1 MSAGTT
7 EHHHNDEGTGEER
20 IIARVERLTRDD
32 VPVGQSLVALD
43 PMLMKK
49 HGIAADA
56 VLEVVTPEDVTLLVR
71 VLAPNPEDAGL
82 GIIRCDRY
90 LRQSLRTRLNTP
102 VELSAVDAQ
111 PVRQVFLQPP
121 LDMLEAHHLAEHL
134 QEHLAEDRT
143 VVAPGTFIYLPIS
156 HEGNGAAAL
165 FYVARIDDGPGYV
178 GPQSRVFLI
187 EPDEHEADV
196 QLDVS
201 LDDVGGLDNELRSVL
216 DLVQLPLQFPGVYRQ
231 LGIQA
236 PRGIILHGPPGTG
249 KTHMS
254 RALAQELDVRF
265 YYINGPEI
273 VGTLHGETEGTL
285 RKLFGEA
292 AHHAP
297 SIICIDEIDAIAR
310 SRRDLGS
317 HTDVRAVTQLLSLM
331 DGLRKIDGVVVIG
344 TTNQLETLDPAFR
357 RAGRFDREIYIGPPD
372 ADARLQILRIHT
384 RDMPLER
391 GVPDYLPTLAQ
402 KTHGFVGADLVE
414 LCREAGLESLRR
426 VAPAKGLAREDA
438 SRQVMNARV
447 SNDDLDRARTR
458 VRPSAGRHSLVASS
472 AADAAEVVGLEAQ
485 RRWLRRIATERFS
498 GERGAGHL
506 PGGILLFG
514 PAGSGKTLM
523 VHALAAELKPTFVLV
538 RGPEIFSKWLG
549 DTEEAVR
556 HIFELARRM
565 PPAIV
570 FFDQLEAIAPVRGAD
585 SGSGTADRVVGQ
597 LLTELDEL
605 AISDRVL
612 VIGATNRTDLID
624 PSILRAGRL
633 GLHIE
638 IPFPDPPERT
648 AQIALFCRET
658 GVTLAA
664 DDIAWLAERTGG
676 YSGADLRTLISV
688 LHLQWAE
695 AAPSANGDIR
705 SKLVSAMTSINK
717 KIGR

>member
-1 MSAGTT
+1 VAIIDDNIRLV
-7 EHHHNDEGTGEER
+7 EAPER
-20 IIARVERLTRDD
+20 ITARVDRLVRDD

-43 PMLMKK
+43 PILMKK
-49 HGIAADA
+49 YGIAAGA
-56 VLEVVTPEDVTLLVR
+56 VLEAITPEDITLLVR
-71 VLAPNPEDAGL
+71 VLEPNSEDAGL

-90 LRQSLRTRLNTP
+90 LRQSLRARLNTP
-102 VELSAVDAQ
+102 VELRPLDAQ

-134 QEHLAEDRT
+134 QEHLAEDRI
-143 VVAPGTFIYLPIS
+143 VVAPGAFIYLPIS
-156 HEGNGAAAL
+156 HEGNGAGAL

-178 GPQSRVFLI
+178 GPNSRVFLI

-196 QLDVS
+196 QLDVG
-201 LDDVGGLDNELRSVL
+201 LDDVGGLDVELRSIL

-254 RALAQELDVRF
+254 RALAQELDARF

-292 AHHAP
+292 SHHAP
-297 SIICIDEIDAIAR
+297 SIICIDELDAIAR

-357 RAGRFDREIYIGPPD
+357 RAGRFDREIYVGPPD
-372 ADARLQILRIHT
+372 EAARLHILRIHT
-384 RDMPLER
+384 REMPLER

-426 VAPAKGLAREDA
+426 VAPSKGLAREDA
-438 SRQVMNARV
+438 SRQVLKARV
-447 SNDDLDRARTR
+447 SNDDLDRARTQ
-458 VRPSAGRHSLVASS
+458 VRPSAGRHSLVTPIAAEAS
-472 AADAAEVVGLEAQ
+472 EVVGLEMQ
-485 RRWLRRIATERFS
+485 RRWLRRIATTRFS
-498 GERGAGHL
+498 GERGAGHI
-506 PGGILLFG
+506 PGGVLLFG
-514 PAGSGKTLM
+514 APGSGKTLM
-523 VHALAAELKPTFVLV
+523 VHALAAELKPTFIVV

-556 HIFELARRM
+556 RIFELARRM
-565 PPAIV
+565 PPAVV
-570 FFDQLEAIAPVRGAD
+570 FFDQIEAIAPVRGAD
-585 SGSGTADRVVGQ
+585 VGSGTTDRVVGQ

-605 AISDRVL
+605 SLSDRVL
-612 VIGATNRTDLID
+612 VIGATNRPDMID
-624 PSILRAGRL
+624 SSILRAGRL
-633 GLHIE
+633 GLHME
-638 IPFPDPPERT
+638 IPLPNADERR
-648 AQIALFCRET
+648 AQLVLFCREA
-658 GVTLAA
+658 GVTIKP
-664 DDIAWLAERTGG
+664 DDVDWVVEQTSS
-676 YSGADLRTLISV
+676 YSGADLRTLAGLV
-688 LHLQWAE
+688 ELQWSEDEPPANRDMR
-695 AAPSANGDIR
+695 SAVTG
-705 SKLVSAMTSINK
+705 AMRNIK
-717 KIGR
+717 KIGG

>member
-7 EHHHNDEGTGEER
+7 DHEAETDVAR
-20 IIARVERLTRDD
+20 ITARVERLTSED
-32 VPVGQSLVALD
+32 VPIGQSLVALD
-43 PMLMKK
+43 PQIMER
-49 HGIAADA
+49 HGIAADS
-56 VLEVVTPEDVTLLVR
+56 VLEVITPEDVTLLVR
-71 VLAPNPEDAGL
+71 VIAPNPDDAGL

-90 LRQSLRTRLNTP
+90 LRQSLRARLNTP
-102 VELSAVDAQ
+102 VELRPVDAQ
-111 PVRQVFLQPP
+111 PIRQLFLQPP
-121 LDMLEAHHLAEHL
+121 LDLLGAHHLAEHL
-134 QEHLAEDRT
+134 QEHLAEDRM
-143 VVAPGTFIYLPIS
+143 VVAPGAFIYLPIS
-156 HEGNGAAAL
+156 HEGNGAGAL

-178 GPQSRVFLI
+178 GPKSRVFLI
-187 EPDEHEADV
+187 EPDEHDV
-196 QLDVS
+196 DLQLDVS
-201 LDDVGGLDNELRSVL
+201 LDDVGGLDTELRSVL
-216 DLVQLPLQFPGVYRQ
+216 DLVQLPLQWPGVYRQ

-391 GVPDYLPTLAQ
+391 GVPDALPALAG

-414 LCREAGLESLRR
+414 LCREAGLASLRR
-426 VAPAKGLAREDA
+426 VAPSKGLAREDA

-447 SNDDLDRARTR
+447 SVADLEYARTR
-458 VRPSAGRHSLVASS
+458 TRPSAGRHNLVTAS
-472 AADAAEVVGLEAQ
+472 AANAAEVVGLETQ
-485 RRWLRRIATERFS
+485 RAWLRRIATERFS
-498 GERGAGHL
+498 GERGVGHL
-506 PGGILLFG
+506 PGGVLLHG
-514 PAGSGKTLM
+514 QPGSGKTLM
-523 VHALAAELKPTFVLV
+523 VHALAAELKPTFVVV

-556 HIFELARRM
+556 HVFELARRM
-565 PPAIV
+565 PPAII

-585 SGSGTADRVVGQ
+585 AGSGTADRVVGQ

-605 AISDRVL
+605 ELSDRVL
-612 VIGATNRTDLID
+612 VIGATNRAELID
-624 PSILRAGRL
+624 PSVVRAGRL

-638 IPFPDPPERT
+638 VPLPDVPERR
-648 AQIALFCRET
+648 AQIELFCRET
-658 GVTLAA
+658 GVALGGA
-664 DDIAWLAERTGG
+664 DVAWLAERTDG
-676 YSGADLRTLISV
+676 YSGADLRTLTSV
-688 LHLQWAE
+688 LQMQWAD
-695 AAPSANGDIR
+695 APPSANGDTR
-705 SKLVSAMTSINK
+705 SKLVSAMANLK

>member
-1 MSAGTT
+1 MIA
-7 EHHHNDEGTGEER
+7 DER
-20 IIARVERLTRDD
+20 IVARIERLTHED
-32 VPVGQSLVALD
+32 VAVGQSLVALD
-43 PMLMKK
+43 PTLMQR
-49 HGIAADA
+49 HGIATDD
-56 VLEVVTPEDVTLLVR
+56 VLEVITPDDTTLLVR
-71 VLAPNPEDAGL
+71 VIAPHADDAGL
-82 GIIRCDRY
+82 GIMRCDRY

-102 VELSAVDAQ
+102 VELRKIDAQ
-111 PVRQVFLQPP
+111 PIRQLFLQPP
-121 LDMLEAHHLAEHL
+121 LDLLGAHHLAEHL
-134 QEHLAEDRT
+134 QEHLAEDRM
-143 VVAPGTFIYLPIS
+143 VVAPGAFIYLPIS

-178 GPQSRVFLI
+178 GPNSRVFLI
-187 EPDEHEADV
+187 EPDEHDV
-196 QLDVS
+196 DLQLDVS
-201 LDDVGGLDNELRSVL
+201 LDDVGGLDAELRSVL

-384 RDMPLER
+384 REMPLER
-391 GVPDYLPTLAQ
+391 GVPDALPALAQ

-426 VAPAKGLAREDA
+426 VAPAKGLAREHA

-447 SNDDLDRARTR
+447 SVVDLERARSR
-458 VRPSAGRHSLVASS
+458 VRPSAGRHNLVTTS
-472 AADAAEVVGLEAQ
+472 AATPGEIVGLENP
-485 RRWLRRIATERFS
+485 RRWLQRIATERFS
-498 GERGAGHL
+498 GERTTAQV
-506 PGGILLFG
+506 PGGVLLYG
-514 PAGSGKTLM
+514 PPGSGKTLM
-523 VHALAAELKPTFVLV
+523 VHGLAAELKPSFVVV

-556 HIFELARRM
+556 HVFELARRM
-565 PPAIV
+565 PPAII

-585 SGSGTADRVVGQ
+585 AGSGTADRVVGQ

-605 AISDRVL
+605 GVGDRVL
-612 VIGATNRTDLID
+612 VIGATNRPDLID
-624 PSILRAGRL
+624 PSVLRAGRL

-638 IPFPDPPERT
+638 VPLPGVEDRR
-648 AQIALFCRET
+648 AQIELFCRET
-658 GVTLAA
+658 GVALDGPDTGWLAA
-664 DDIAWLAERTGG
+664 ETEG
-676 YSGADLRTLISV
+676 YSGADLRTLTSV
-688 LHLQWAE
+688 LGMQWAD

-705 SKLVSAMTSINK
+705 SKLVNAMTNIK

>member
-1 MSAGTT
+1 MTT
-7 EHHHNDEGTGEER
+7 KAKTAADEASR
-20 IIARVERLTRDD
+20 IIARIERLTSESI
-32 VPVGQSLVALD
+32 PVGQSLVMLD
-43 PMLMKK
+43 PALMERN
-49 HGIAADA
+49 GIAVDD
-56 VLEVVTPEDVTLLVR
+56 VLEVLTPEDVTLLVR
-71 VLAPNPEDAGL
+71 VVAPNSDDAGL
-82 GIIRCDRY
+82 GLIRCDRY

-102 VELSAVDAQ
+102 VELRLVDAQ
-111 PVRQVFLQPP
+111 PIRQLFLQPP
-121 LDMLEAHHLAEHL
+121 LDLLEAHHLAEHL

-143 VVAPGTFIYLPIS
+143 VVAPGAFIYLPIS
-156 HEGNGAAAL
+156 HEGNGAGAL

-178 GPQSRVFLI
+178 GERSRVFLI
-187 EPDEHEADV
+187 EPDEHEVDV

-201 LDDVGGLDNELRSVL
+201 LDDVGGLDGELRAVL
-216 DLVQLPLQFPGVYRQ
+216 DLVQLPLQWPGVYRQ

-297 SIICIDEIDAIAR
+297 AIICIDELDAIAR
-310 SRRDLGS
+310 ARRDLGS
-317 HTDVRAVTQLLSLM
+317 HTDVRAVTQMLSLM

-344 TTNQLETLDPAFR
+344 TTNQLEIIDPAFR

-384 RDMPLER
+384 RDMPLEK

-426 VAPAKGLAREDA
+426 VAPAKGLAREHA

-447 SNDDLDRARTR
+447 STEDLDRARSR
-458 VRPSAGRHSLVASS
+458 VRPSAGRHNLVTASS
-472 AADAAEVVGLEAQ
+472 ANPGEVVGLEQ
-485 RRWLRRIATERFS
+485 QGRWLRRIATERFS
-498 GERGAGHL
+498 GDRSSGHL
-506 PGGILLFG
+506 PGGVLLFG
-514 PAGSGKTLM
+514 PPGTGKTLL
-523 VHALAAELKPTFVLV
+523 VHALAAELKPTFVVV

-556 HIFELARRM
+556 HVFELARRM

-585 SGSGTADRVVGQ
+585 AGSGTADRVVGQ

-605 AISDRVL
+605 SLSDRVL
-612 VIGATNRTDLID
+612 VIGATNRADLID
-624 PSILRAGRL
+624 PSVLRAGRL
-633 GLHIE
+633 GIKIE
-638 IPFPDPPERT
+638 VPLPDPAERRS
-648 AQIALFCRET
+648 QIDLFCGET
-658 GVTLAA
+658 GVTLAPA
-664 DDIAWLAERTGG
+664 DAAWLAERTEGF
-676 YSGADLRTLISV
+676 SGADLRTLASV
-688 LHLQWAE
+688 LQMQWAD
-695 AAPSANGDIR
+695 AAPAANGDIR
-705 SKLVSAMTSINK
+705 SSLISAMTNIK
-717 KIGR
+717 KLGRS

>member
-1 MSAGTT
+1 VAIIDNTVSLGTT
-7 EHHHNDEGTGEER
+7 LER
-20 IIARVERLTRDD
+20 ITARVDRLTRDD
-32 VPVGQSLVALD
+32 VPIGQSLVALD
-43 PMLMKK
+43 PILMKK
-49 HGIAADA
+49 HGIVAGA
-56 VLEVVTPEDVTLLVR
+56 VLEAITPEDITLLVR
-71 VLAPNPEDAGL
+71 VLEPNGEDADL

-90 LRQSLRTRLNTP
+90 LRQSLRTRLNTQ
-102 VELSAVDAQ
+102 VELRLVDAE

-143 VVAPGTFIYLPIS
+143 VVAPGSFIYLPIS
-156 HEGNGAAAL
+156 HEGNGAGAL
-165 FYVARIDDGPGYV
+165 FYVAKIDDRPGYV
-178 GPQSRVFLI
+178 GPNSRVFLI

-196 QLDVS
+196 QLDVG
-201 LDDVGGLDNELRSVL
+201 LDDVGGLDIELRSIL

-236 PRGIILHGPPGTG
+236 PRGIILYGPPGTG

-254 RALAQELDVRF
+254 RALAQELDARF

-292 AHHAP
+292 SHHAP
-297 SIICIDEIDAIAR
+297 SIICIDELDAIAR

-372 ADARLQILRIHT
+372 VTARLHILRIHT
-384 RDMPLER
+384 RDMPLEK
-391 GVPDYLPTLAQ
+391 GVPDYLPALAQ

-426 VAPAKGLAREDA
+426 VAPSKGLAREDA
-438 SRQVMNARV
+438 SRQVMKARV
-447 SNDDLDRARTR
+447 SSDDLDRARAQ
-458 VRPSAGRHSLVASS
+458 VRPSAGRHSLVAPIPS
-472 AADAAEVVGLEAQ
+472 DAGQVIGLETQ
-485 RRWLRRIATERFS
+485 RQWLRRIATVRFS
-498 GERGAGHL
+498 GEHQAGHL
-506 PGGILLFG
+506 PGGVLLSG
-514 PAGSGKTLM
+514 AAGSGKTMM
-523 VHALAAELKPTFVLV
+523 VHALAAELRPTFIVV

-565 PPAIV
+565 PPALI
-570 FFDQLEAIAPVRGAD
+570 FFDQLEAIAPVRGSDA
-585 SGSGTADRVVGQ
+585 GSGTSDRVVGQ

-605 AISDRVL
+605 GLFDRVL
-612 VIGATNRTDLID
+612 VIGATNRPDLID
-624 PSILRAGRL
+624 SSILRAGRL
-633 GLHIE
+633 GLHMELPLPSADERREQIE
-638 IPFPDPPERT
+638 
-648 AQIALFCRET
+648 LFCREA
-658 GVTLAA
+658 GVMLTA
-664 DDIAWLAERTGG
+664 DDVGWVVERTAN
-676 YSGADLRTLISV
+676 YSGADLRTLAG
-688 LHLQWAE
+688 LLELQYADE
-695 AAPSANGDIR
+695 ASKGSDIR
-705 SKLVSAMTSINK
+705 SALASAMTNIK
-717 KIGR
+717 KLGG

>member
-1 MSAGTT
+1 
-7 EHHHNDEGTGEER
+7 
-20 IIARVERLTRDD
+20 
-32 VPVGQSLVALD
+32 
-43 PMLMKK
+43 
-49 HGIAADA
+49 
-56 VLEVVTPEDVTLLVR
+56 
-71 VLAPNPEDAGL
+71 
-82 GIIRCDRY
+82 
-90 LRQSLRTRLNTP
+90 
-102 VELSAVDAQ
+102 
-111 PVRQVFLQPP
+111 
-121 LDMLEAHHLAEHL
+121 
-134 QEHLAEDRT
+134 
-143 VVAPGTFIYLPIS
+143 
-156 HEGNGAAAL
+156 
-165 FYVARIDDGPGYV
+165 
-178 GPQSRVFLI
+178 
-187 EPDEHEADV
+187 
-196 QLDVS
+196 
-201 LDDVGGLDNELRSVL
+201 
-216 DLVQLPLQFPGVYRQ
+216 
-231 LGIQA
+231 
-236 PRGIILHGPPGTG
+236 LHGPPGTG

-265 YYINGPEI
+265 YYINGPEV

-317 HTDVRAVTQLLSLM
+317 HTDVRAVTQMLSLM

-372 ADARLQILRIHT
+372 AEARLQILRIHT
-384 RDMPLER
+384 RDMPLEK

-414 LCREAGLESLRR
+414 LCREAGLSSLRR
-426 VAPAKGLAREDA
+426 VAPSKGLAREHA

-447 SNDDLDRARTR
+447 SNDDLDLARTR
-458 VRPSAGRHSLVASS
+458 VRPSAGRHSLVTSS

-485 RRWLRRIATERFS
+485 RRWLKRIATERFS

-506 PGGILLFG
+506 PGGVLLFG

-523 VHALAAELKPTFVLV
+523 VHELAAELKPTFVVV

-556 HIFELARRM
+556 HVFELARRM
-565 PPAIV
+565 PPAII
-570 FFDQLEAIAPVRGAD
+570 FFDQLEAIAPIRGAD
-585 SGSGTADRVVGQ
+585 AGSGTADRVVGQ

-605 AISDRVL
+605 GVADRVL
-612 VIGATNRTDLID
+612 VIGATNRADLID

-638 IPFPDPPERT
+638 IPLPDAAERRG
-648 AQIALFCRET
+648 QIELFCRET
-658 GVTLAA
+658 GVTLSAE
-664 DDIAWLAERTGG
+664 DVTWLAERTEGH
-676 YSGADLRTLISV
+676 SGADLRTLTSV

-695 AAPSANGDIR
+695 ATPSANGDIR
-705 SKLVSAMTSINK
+705 SKLVSAMTNIK